1 MLKAAALQ
9 RESCDALLALRM
21 MKDSCQSA
29 EGEATLIKRVF
40 STAVAVGLGMACPTS
55 WAAHTPTKTPAHGHP
70 PRTPIEHL
78 IVIIGENQTFDGLF
92 ATYVPKPGST
102 VNNLLA
108 QGIIDG
114 DGNPGPY
121 YAKAL
126 QNRATPA
133 GTYTLDLQR
142 AGPYPT
148 LPRPRLIGVQDQNFH
163 DVTNTADPRFP
174 ATLAPGPFSITR
186 YVPYPK
192 ESDTATLAGSTANLS
207 AATGD
212 PVHRFFQMW
221 QQTGGDNSR
230 PDLFAWVAVTT
241 GMGGDTNGITAQ
253 DPGQGGEL
261 MGFVNMLRGDAG
273 YLHSLADH
281 YAMSDNYHQFIMGG
295 TGMNFFSIATADL
308 PVYRISGA
316 LAAPPPNQVENPNP
330 AAGSENFYQHD
341 GYQGGSYVNCSDPQQ
356 PGVGTILDYLQ
367 KKGVSSRCE
376 PGAWYLVNNYSNGYD
391 LDAHPQPLGPKNFN
405 YPPQTV
411 PTIAET
417 LTRAGVSWSWY
428 TGARDPADVTTE
440 MKTLHLSL
448 DAARRLQYNDIG
460 DPLVASTAVVTHR
473 GLKSHLSGLS
483 TFDRDLAHEHLP
495 AVSYLVPKNLDSG
508 HPGYSVEA
516 SYEEFVRQI
525 VTQVQAHPKV
535 WAHTAILVTTDEG
548 GGHFDSG
555 YIQTLDFFGDGPR
568 IPMIAVSPYARKG
581 HVDHVYNDHASIA
594 KFIEYN
600 WDLPRLSD
608 RSRDNLPN
616 PSTAAADPYKP
627 TNGPAIGDLLSLFDF

>member
-1 MLKAAALQ
+1 MIRRTLRPELETSDCLSLTFHASHPGQKRRAAMLSIAAA
-9 RESCDALLALRM
+9 
-21 MKDSCQSA
+21 
-29 EGEATLIKRVF
+29 TLWM
-40 STAVAVGLGMACPTS
+40 TCPPS
-55 WAAHTPTKTPAHGHP
+55 WAAHAPPKKHSHTHA
-70 PRTPIEHL
+70 PRTPIEHV

-102 VNNLLA
+102 VHNLLSE
-108 QGIIDG
+108 GIVDG

-121 YAKAL
+121 YAKVV
-126 QNRATPA
+126 QSRATPR

-142 AGPYPT
+142 AGPYPA
-148 LPRPRLIGVQDQNFH
+148 LPQPRLIGVQDQSFH
-163 DVTNTADPRFP
+163 DVANAVDPRFP
-174 ATLAPGPFSITR
+174 SELRPGPFSITR

-192 ESDTATLAGSTANLS
+192 ESATPTFTGATANLS

-230 PDLFAWVAVTT
+230 PDLFTWVAVTT
-241 GMGGDTNGITAQ
+241 GMGADTTGITAQ

-261 MGFVNMLRGDAG
+261 MGFVNMLRGDAS
-273 YLHSLADH
+273 YLHSLAVE
-281 YAMSDNYHQFIMGG
+281 YAVSDNYHQFVMGG

-308 PVYRISGA
+308 PVYRLNGA
-316 LAAPPPNQVENPNP
+316 LAAPPPNQIENPNP
-330 AAGSENFYQHD
+330 ASGTENFYQHD

-356 PGVGTILDYLQ
+356 PGVAPILSYLQ
-367 KKGVSSRCE
+367 KKGVGSHCE
-376 PGAWYLVNNYSNGYD
+376 PGAFYLVNNYSAGYD
-391 LDAHPQPLGPKNFN
+391 LDGHLQPLGPNNFL

-411 PTIAET
+411 PTIAEA
-417 LTRAGVSWSWY
+417 LNEAGVSWSWY

-460 DPLVASTAVVTHR
+460 DPLVASTAVMTHPE
-473 GLKSHLSGLS
+473 LKSHLSGLT
-483 TFDRDLAHEHLP
+483 TFQRDLAREHLP

-516 SYEEFVRQI
+516 SYEDFVRQI
-525 VTQVQAHPKV
+525 ITQVQSHPKL

-548 GGHFDSG
+548 GGHFDTG

-568 IPMIAVSPYARKG
+568 IPMIVVSPYAKRG
-581 HVDHVYNDHASIA
+581 YVDHVYNDHASIT

-600 WDLPRLSD
+600 WDLPRLSS
-608 RSRDNLPN
+608 RSRDNLPD
-616 PSTAAADPYKP
+616 PSTSADDPYKP
-627 TNGPAIGDLLSLFDF
+627 TNGPAVGDLLSMFSF